1 MYFLIFHSHEAYI
14 YNKYRVLKLLNL
26 SSNLSEIRVIVGIYN
41 LTQFCVTTC
50 CVANCGK
57 SIMVARPRSCK
68 NTPLSII
75 ICYIVSCD
83 IKLFKLCVPNFTSA
97 IITIM
102 TNDNEMACRALI
114 RKIVCSV
121 NLRMV

>member
-1 MYFLIFHSHEAYI
+1 M
-14 YNKYRVLKLLNL
+14 YRVLKLLNL
-26 SSNLSEIRVIVGIYN
+26 SSNLSEIRVIVGTHN

-50 CVANCGK
+50 CMANCGK
-57 SIMVARPRSCK
+57 GIMVARPKPCR

-75 ICYIVSCD
+75 IYYMMSCDIKLIYYMMSCD
-83 IKLFKLCVPNFTSA
+83 IKLFKLYVPNITSA

-114 RKIVCSV
+114 RKIVCSAY
-121 NLRMV
+121 LRMV

>member
-1 MYFLIFHSHEAYI
+1 M
-14 YNKYRVLKLLNL
+14 YRVLKLLNL
-26 SSNLSEIRVIVGIYN
+26 SSNLSEIRVIVGTHN
-41 LTQFCVTTC
+41 LTQFCVITC
-50 CVANCGK
+50 CMANCGK
-57 SIMVARPRSCK
+57 GIMVARPKPCR

-75 ICYIVSCD
+75 IYYMVSCD
-83 IKLFKLCVPNFTSA
+83 IKLFKLYVPNITSA

-114 RKIVCSV
+114 RRIVCSV